1 MSNNTMNHDNVP
13 AALVEKK
20 TGIALVWIIPI
31 IAACLGGWLVYKSI
45 VESDIAIKIHF
56 SSGEGLSAGKT
67 EIRYKGIVIGKV
79 ESIELDGNLNGVA
92 AITKVN
98 RKAQRVLNTGTQ
110 FWLVKP
116 EISFA
121 GVRGLDTLLSGNYIA
136 ISPGEGQDQL
146 TFTALTEAP
155 ISDEGFLGL
164 SISLEADSLGSIHIG
179 SPINYREITVGK
191 IVSYSLDEEQN
202 KVFIKANINKKYA
215 HLVRKNT
222 RFWNS
227 SGLSISGSFP
237 YINISTGSLASLISG
252 GISFDHPEDESAD
265 VPSEQDETFKLY
277 KNYDAAK
284 SGIRIT
290 IAMPDAE
297 DINANGTQIKY
308 KGITVATIRSI
319 LPNKD
324 FSGVIAEAIVDPKA
338 KFALNTSTRFWIV
351 KPNISLSEISGLGTI
366 VKGSHIEVDFKE
378 GEFTTHFK
386 LLEKKPTL
394 SDDAAGLH
402 ITLTTEYLGGISVG
416 SKVYYHQIPVGS
428 VQHYKL
434 DDSKQN
440 IDISLYI
447 QPQYQALITK
457 KSRFYNT
464 SGIKVSGGLS
474 GISIEAESVTSL
486 LSGGIGIVSP
496 DLNTKHA
503 VLATNGHQYNL
514 YRDKASADN
523 LESKL
528 SIRIA
533 DGTGIK
539 IGTALKNKGRVVG
552 EVIAIEL
559 SDSDQSI
566 ITEIQLQESTKIFA
580 RAGSEFWVSRAALG
594 LSKVTNLDAVIT
606 GPYLSV
612 KAGGGEPQLEFTALP
627 HEPWTR
633 QLNAGLNLILQ
644 ASRLGSLKPGAPIYY
659 RDIPVGKVIHY
670 ELGATAQHVDITI
683 NIEDRFTALVNS
695 KTRFWNVSGIGVDF
709 SLLNGA
715 KIRTDTLESI
725 ISGGIAFATPDTG
738 SEIHNNQRYTLL
750 DEPKDEWTK
759 WNPVIKLGSN

>member
-1 MSNNTMNHDNVP
+1 MSNDSMNHDNVP

-56 SSGEGLSAGKT
+56 NSGEGLSAGKT

-79 ESIELDGNLNGVA
+79 ESIELDGDLSGVVA
-92 AITKVN
+92 MTKVN
-98 RKAQRVLNTGTQ
+98 RKAKKVLNTGTQ
-110 FWLVKP
+110 FWLIKP

-136 ISPGEGQDQL
+136 ISPGEGKEKL
-146 TFTALTEAP
+146 AFTALDEAP
-155 ISDEGFLGL
+155 VSDDEFSGL
-164 SISLEADSLGSIHIG
+164 SISLEANTLGSIHIG
-179 SPINYREITVGK
+179 SPIHYREITVGE
-191 IVSYSLDEEQN
+191 IVSYALDEKQN
-202 KVFIKANINKKYA
+202 KVFIKAHINKNYA

-237 YINISTGSLASLISG
+237 HINISTGSLASLISG
-252 GISFDHPEDESAD
+252 GVSFNHPENESAD
-265 VPSEQDETFKLY
+265 LPAEKDQTFTLY
-277 KNYDAAK
+277 KNYDVAR

-290 IAMPDAE
+290 IEMPDAE
-297 DINANGTQIKY
+297 DINVNGTQIKY

-338 KFALNTSTRFWIV
+338 KFALNTSTRFWMV
-351 KPNISLSEISGLGTI
+351 KPNISLSEISGLSTI

-378 GEFTTHFK
+378 GEFATHFK
-386 LLEKKPTL
+386 LLEKKPNLTDKT
-394 SDDAAGLH
+394 SGLH
-402 ITLTTEYLGGISVG
+402 ITLTTESLGGLSVG
-416 SKVYYHQIPVGS
+416 SKVYYHQIPIGS
-428 VQHYKL
+428 VQKYEL
-434 DDSKQN
+434 DDSKQKIN
-440 IDISLYI
+440 VSLYI
-447 QPQYQALITK
+447 EQEYQALITK

-464 SGIKVSGGLS
+464 SGIKVSGGLN
-474 GISIEAESVTSL
+474 GVSIEAESLASL
-486 LSGGIGIVSP
+486 LTGGIGIVSP

-503 VLATNGHQYNL
+503 VLAKNGHRYNL
-514 YRDKASADN
+514 YSDKSSADN

-533 DGTGIK
+533 DGSGIK
-539 IGTALKNKGRVVG
+539 TGTPLKHQGRVVG

-559 SDSDQSI
+559 SDSDQQVVASV
-566 ITEIQLQESTKIFA
+566 QLLESTKIFA

-594 LSKVTNLDAVIT
+594 LSKVTNLDAIIT

-612 KAGGGEPQLEFTALP
+612 NPGAGATQLEFTSLP
-627 HEPWTR
+627 HEPLTR
-633 QLNAGLNLILQ
+633 QLDTGLNLILE
-644 ASRLGSLKPGAPIYY
+644 ASRLGSIKPGVPIYY

-683 NIEDRFTALVNS
+683 NIEERFKNLVNAN
-695 KTRFWNVSGIGVDF
+695 TRFWNTSGIGVDF
-709 SLLNGA
+709 SLFNGA

-725 ISGGIAFATPDTG
+725 ISGGIAFATPDAG
-738 SEIHNNQRYTLL
+738 SDIKNNQRYTLL

-759 WNPVIKLGSN
+759 WSPAIKLESK